1 MYLTFEQIKEITKG
15 VVRIAEESG
24 AYRFCRFTEA
34 QAEVYKRAA
43 EIDPDK
49 MHFYT
54 KTYATSGVRLAFRTD
69 SRRLRFEF
77 EILPGGSSRTYA
89 GFDLYQDGLMT
100 GHTNV
105 NCSHVKSGCI
115 DFSLLEGE
123 KTVELCL
130 PWSAVTLLKNVE
142 LDDGATVKAA
152 SRERKMICFGDSITQ
167 GYDAMFPSMSY
178 ACRIARLLNADEINK
193 GIGGEIFNP
202 PLAAEPDAIEPDLI
216 TVAYGTNDWSKCTR
230 DELFQNAKAFYTHLS
245 GLYPNAKIF
254 AITPICRLS
263 GGRTNT
269 PFGSP
274 CTNVDAVIG
283 EAIQGLANV
292 THING
297 WKLTPGVKDF
307 YADQWLHPND
317 LGFGVYASN
326 LYRELIKYL

>member
-1 MYLTFEQIKEITKG
+1 
-15 VVRIAEESG
+15 
-24 AYRFCRFTEA
+24 
-34 QAEVYKRAA
+34 
-43 EIDPDK
+43 
-49 MHFYT
+49 
-54 KTYATSGVRLAFRTD
+54 
-69 SRRLRFEF
+69 
-77 EILPGGSSRTYA
+77 
-89 GFDLYQDGLMT
+89 
-100 GHTNV
+100 
-105 NCSHVKSGCI
+105 
-115 DFSLLEGE
+115 
-123 KTVELCL
+123 
-130 PWSAVTLLKNVE
+130 
-142 LDDGATVKAA
+142 
-152 SRERKMICFGDSITQ
+152 
-167 GYDAMFPSMSY
+167 MFPSMSY
-178 ACRIARLLNADEINK
+178 ASRIARLLNADEINK

-292 THING
+292 THVNG

-326 LYRELIKYL
+326 LYRELIKY